1 VALAGD
7 RPRSK
12 LLDGD
17 LAQRVFVGDLVGSL
31 WTRRFWYEWD
41 RYGRVVNRT
50 TAGRDTVD
58 DIVDAWRVELPAMA
72 GPELELGKRAA
83 RLTAL
88 LGEATHAQLNRLGL
102 TKAEYDV
109 LATLRAAGE
118 PYQLRPTDLTSR
130 LLLSSGGTSNL
141 LRRLTETGLVEREA
155 DARDARSSWVRLTTS
170 GIEIAE
176 VAVRAASGAQAAL
189 LHSVPEATARTVI
202 DALRE
207 VLLAL
212 GDASPKPVR

>member
-1 VALAGD
+1 
-7 RPRSK
+7 
-12 LLDGD
+12 
-17 LAQRVFVGDLVGSL
+17 
-31 WTRRFWYEWD
+31 
-41 RYGRVVNRT
+41 VNRT
-50 TAGRDTVD
+50 TARRDTVD
-58 DIVDAWRVELPAMA
+58 DIVDALRAELPAVT

-88 LGEATHAQLNRLGL
+88 LGEATNTQLNRLGL
-102 TKAEYDV
+102 TRAEYEV
-109 LATLRAAGE
+109 LAVLRAAGT

-155 DARDARSSWVRLTTS
+155 DVRDARSSWVRLTVS

-189 LHSVPEATARTVI
+189 LRSVPEASARAAI

-212 GDASPKPVR
+212 GDESPAR

>member
-1 VALAGD
+1 
-7 RPRSK
+7 
-12 LLDGD
+12 
-17 LAQRVFVGDLVGSL
+17 
-31 WTRRFWYEWD
+31 
-41 RYGRVVNRT
+41 VNRT
-50 TAGRDTVD
+50 TARRDTVD
-58 DIVDAWRVELPAMA
+58 DIVDAWRAELPAVA
-72 GPELELGKRAA
+72 GPELELAKRAG

-88 LGEATHAQLNRLGL
+88 LGEATNAQLSRLGL
-102 TKAEYDV
+102 TKAEYEV
-109 LATLRAAGE
+109 LAVLRAAGK

-155 DARDARSSWVRLTTS
+155 DPRDARSSWVRLTVS

-189 LHSVPEATARTVI
+189 LRSVPEATARAAI

-207 VLLAL
+207 VLLAI
-212 GDASPKPVR
+212 GDEPPMSVR